1 MDCHYIIDTSIV
13 DNWPSGS
20 TANQKEEKILKAER
34 LIERLTK
41 DYFYPKNFIL
51 IMNGNDKNRLYIPV
65 RPRILSINQL
75 SIDNEYI
82 LTTDLTGSNKEDT
95 EFLLD
100 TGWTSTN
107 WTGDFAT
114 GWIHT
119 TGHTTVLSQ
128 SKVAVNATKYKIIYT
143 VSGCTAGTFTIA
155 FGGQSLES
163 LSASGVWEPTTISTD
178 NLTITPTL
186 TFNGKIVISIGDY
199 TIKLHINTTL
209 NAFRD
214 SYISIYDYSKTEDR
228 YWGCKILSN
237 TLTDGNGKSVFTLEE
252 VVPGRLVSEDTV
264 SIITNW
270 RYDEDSVFST
280 LIGEIIEPGVLVEPI
295 DLYVREKMFTKGE
308 NNIKII
314 GSYGYY
320 NCPQAI
326 RDACAILVQYE
337 NEPERYETYN
347 FQSENLSGAY
357 SYDRGIE
364 KMLSGIV
371 EVDRL
376 LRNYINKRLVLC

>member
-1 MDCHYIIDTSIV
+1 MNCHYIIEAKLV
-13 DNWPSGS
+13 DSWPSGF
-20 TANQKEEKILKAER
+20 TAGEKEEKILKAER
-34 LIERLTK
+34 LVEKLTK

-51 IMNGNDKNRLYIPV
+51 IMNGNDKNRMYLPV

-75 SIDNEYI
+75 SINTEYI
-82 LTTDLTGSNKEDT
+82 STTDLTGSNIE
-95 EFLLD
+95 
-100 TGWTSTN
+100 G
-107 WTGDFAT
+107 
-114 GWIHT
+114 
-119 TGHTTVLSQ
+119 
-128 SKVAVNATKYKIIYT
+128 TK
-143 VSGCTAGTFTIA
+143 G
-155 FGGQSLES
+155 
-163 LSASGVWEPTTISTD
+163 
-178 NLTITPTL
+178 N
-186 TFNGKIVISIGDY
+186 Y
-199 TIKLHINTTL
+199 TIELHINTVL

-252 VVPGRLVSEDTV
+252 AIPETLANEDTV

-270 RYDEDSVFST
+270 RYDEDSVFSP
-280 LIGEIIEPGVLVEPI
+280 LVGEIKEPGVLIEPI
-295 DLYVREKMFTKGE
+295 NLYVRDKMFVKGE

-326 RDACAILVQYE
+326 MDACVILVQYDM
-337 NEPERYETYN
+337 EPERYETYN
-347 FQSENLSGAY
+347 FRSESLSGAY
-357 SYDRGIE
+357 SYDRGEE

-371 EVDRL
+371 EADQL